1 MIQKVNRLKDDQKE
15 MRIAFLGGFAGQLVS
30 GIIWLIASIVSVIIS
45 NQAGMLTLFFG
56 CMGIFPLTQ
65 LTLKLM
71 GRSANVSKE
80 NRLWQLGSQVAFT
93 VPINFRLVGAIILFQ
108 PDWFF
113 PAAMIIVGSHYLPF
127 MTLYGMK
134 MFGILAAILVI
145 AGVTIG
151 MYIPL
156 FFSLG
161 GWVTSGLL
169 IVFAF
174 VGKWQVQL
182 EEKIKYQPNHT
193 NV

>member
-1 MIQKVNRLKDDQKE
+1 MEQEIKSLEDDQKE

-30 GIIWLIASIVSVIIS
+30 GIIWLIASIVSVVIS
-45 NQAGMLTLFFG
+45 NQVGMLTLFFG

-71 GRSANVSKE
+71 GRRANVRKE
-80 NRLWQLGSQVAFT
+80 NQLWQLGSQVAFT
-93 VPINFRLVGAIILFQ
+93 VPINFILVGAIILFH

-145 AGVTIG
+145 SGITIG

-161 GWVTSGLL
+161 GWLTSVLL
-169 IVFAF
+169 ILFAF
-174 VGKWQVQL
+174 IGKWQVQQ
-182 EEKIKYQPNHT
+182 EESIRSMG
-193 NV
+193 V